1 MYKSNLKYKSNL
13 YVLNEDFRHNDKEF
27 FSKIDDPDLLY
38 FYKYRKHLSDH
49 CFSEMQKKIIAER
62 SICSNLKYPDPC
74 WGKCKDNYICR
85 CVNKDCKELE
95 NCRKGILLT
104 DEEYNN
110 FAPEKYKPIDYEYT
124 GIAKDTYYYPIKT
137 FFADEYDS
145 YKSFEIRDEE
155 YGQVINTNKD
165 SVIWEDS
172 PELVNIQ
179 EEFDKEIEEFNY
191 ANDNEFEDEE
201 IPDTIYEQQ
210 SGEFRIVE
218 QEEIINASINESFLV
233 NAGPGTGKTYTLIHK
248 INHIIK
254 MGEDEDSDE
263 DIDSSNIY
271 VLSFT
276 NAAVKEIYDRLV
288 KAKEIY
294 GIKDSIRFVNLR
306 TFDSFIYY
314 IINRAQE
321 EYTDINIDNQFDSY
335 AKSRETAIKILQ
347 KHPDIL
353 RIFEMKYFIV
363 DEIQDLT
370 NSLAQFVLAILNACK
385 EQNIPFTLFGDTC
398 QAIYDY
404 SQELDEY
411 KYLEMSSPKF
421 YTEIKELF
429 DNKSNLVEL
438 IGNKRQTKN
447 LSELSLNYRD
457 VIINERKEDLKEA
470 LRDIDIDTKNL
481 AEIYPIVKDSKQ
493 KFAILSRNNG
503 QVLDYASKL
512 RTRKINFVINPSGK
526 NIKNKFMYAPWIAQV
541 FSGYKQ
547 DRMFFDD
554 FENIIQVKNIKLP
567 EINYKEDGKTSIKIF
582 WEFLTKSSNELLIND
597 FMNRLYTDKSHNPIF
612 KYMQKS
618 APLEVST
625 IHKAKGRE
633 YDQVYIDRSFYK
645 DVAGL
650 SRNKNRPEEKID
662 EHRIMY
668 VALTRPK
675 KSLSLIVSQ
684 TFENIGKIKGKNIW
698 YKGPK
703 TKPDS
708 IGILENF
715 INYDEFTDDAENI
728 RQNIKY
734 NTEIRLT
741 RSPRDNFYHIETKY
755 NKTWVSIGKM
765 ELDLT
770 DEIRKI
776 LKYKGDN
783 KNLPSINKL
792 YVDKIF
798 TYLRKNNDETYTPV
812 TGISFTG
819 FGKLEY

>member
-13 YVLNEDFRHNDKEF
+13 YVLKEDFRYKDKDF

-38 FYKYRKHLSDH
+38 FYKNKKLLNDDY
-49 CFSEMQKKIIAER
+49 FSEIQKHIIKER

-74 WGKCKDNYICR
+74 HGKKGDNYICR

-95 NCRKGILLT
+95 NCRRGISIT
-104 DEEYNN
+104 EEEYNS

-124 GIAKDTYYYPIKT
+124 GVAKNVKYYPIKT
-137 FFADEYDS
+137 SFVDEYD
-145 YKSFEIRDEE
+145 YDEFEK
-155 YGQVINTNKD
+155 INNNLPEQTVDTSID
-165 SVIWEDS
+165 SDIWEDS
-172 PELVNIQ
+172 PELINVK
-179 EEFDKEIEEFNY
+179 EESEKEIEEFNY
-191 ANDNEFEDEE
+191 ANENEYEDEE
-201 IPDTIYEQQ
+201 TSDIIFEQQ
-210 SGEFRIVE
+210 SGDFRIVE
-218 QEEIINASINESFLV
+218 QEEIIKASSKKSFLV

-248 INHIIK
+248 INHIIM

-288 KAKEIY
+288 KAKEMY
-294 GIKDSIRFVNLR
+294 GIKDSVRFVNLR

-314 IINRAQE
+314 LINRAKE
-321 EYTDINIDNQFDSY
+321 EYEDMNICVQFDSY
-335 AKSRETAIKILQ
+335 SKSRANAIEILE
-347 KHPDIL
+347 KHPEIL
-353 RIFEMKYFIV
+353 KMFEMKYFIV

-370 NSLAQFVLAILNACK
+370 NSLAQFVLTVLKACK
-385 EQNIPFTLFGDTC
+385 KQNIPFSLFGDTC

-404 SQELDEY
+404 SQEPDEY
-411 KYLEMSSPKF
+411 KYLEMTSPEF
-421 YTEIKELF
+421 YIETKKLL
-429 DNKSNLVEL
+429 DNKSNLLEL

-447 LSELSLNYRD
+447 LSELSLDYRA

-470 LRDIDIDTKNL
+470 LLDIDIDTKNL
-481 AEIYPIVKDSKQ
+481 AEIYPIIKDSEQ
-493 KFAILSRNNG
+493 KFAVLSRNNG
-503 QVLDYASKL
+503 QALDYASKL

-526 NIKNKFMYAPWIAQV
+526 NIKNKFIYASWIAQV
-541 FSGYKQ
+541 FSDYKQ
-547 DRMFFDD
+547 DKMFFDD
-554 FENIIQVKNIKLP
+554 FENIIQAKNIKLP
-567 EINYKEDGKTSIKIF
+567 EINYKEEGKASIEIF
-582 WEFLTKSSNELLIND
+582 WDFLTKSSNELIIID

-612 KYMQKS
+612 KYIPKS

-645 DVAGL
+645 DVTGL
-650 SRNKNRPEEKID
+650 SQNKNRPEEKID

-675 KSLSLIVSQ
+675 KNLSLISTQ
-684 TFENIGKIKGKNIW
+684 TFENIGKIKGKNLW

-708 IGILENF
+708 IGIFENY
-715 INYDEFTDDAENI
+715 INYDEFKDEMENI
-728 RQNIKY
+728 RQKISY
-734 NTEIRLT
+734 GTEIRLT
-741 RSPRDNFYHIETKY
+741 RSSKDNFYHIEVRYDK
-755 NKTWVSIGKM
+755 NWINIGEM
-765 ELDLT
+765 ELELT
-770 DEIRKI
+770 NQIRKL
-776 LKYKGDN
+776 LKHRGDN

-792 YVDKIF
+792 YIDKIF
-798 TYLRKNNDETYTPV
+798 TYLRKNNDETITPV
-812 TGISFTG
+812 TGVTFTG

>member
-1 MYKSNLKYKSNL
+1 MHKSNLKYKSNL
-13 YVLNEDFRHNDKEF
+13 YVLKEDFRHNDKEF

-38 FYKYRKHLSDH
+38 FYRYRKQLDTR

-74 WGKCKDNYICR
+74 WGKKGDDYICK
-85 CVNKDCKELE
+85 CVNIDCKELD
-95 NCRKGILLT
+95 NCRKNIPLE
-104 DEEYNN
+104 DEEYKN
-110 FAPEKYKPIDYEYT
+110 FAPEKNVPIDYEYT
-124 GIAKDTYYYPIKT
+124 GVAKDIFYYPVKT
-137 FFADEYDS
+137 SFADEYDS
-145 YKSFEIRDEE
+145 YNPIEIPYEE
-155 YGQVINTNKD
+155 YEQTINTDKN

-172 PELVNIQ
+172 PELVNVQ
-179 EEFDKEIEEFNY
+179 EESEKEIEEYNY
-191 ANDNEFEDEE
+191 ANENEPEDE
-201 IPDTIYEQQ
+201 IPDISFERQA
-210 SGEFRIVE
+210 GEFRIVE
-218 QEEIINASINESFLV
+218 QKEIIEADLNESFLV

-248 INHIIK
+248 INYII
-254 MGEDEDSDE
+254 MLGEDEDSDE

-288 KAKEIY
+288 KAKEMY
-294 GIKDSIRFVNLR
+294 GIKDSVRFVNLR

-314 IINRAQE
+314 LINRAKE
-321 EYTDINIDNQFDSY
+321 EYTDINIDTRFDSY
-335 AKSRETAIKILQ
+335 AKSRDTAIKILE

-353 RIFEMKYFIV
+353 KIFEMKYFIV

-370 NSLAQFVLAILNACK
+370 NSLAQFVLAVLKACRK
-385 EQNIPFTLFGDTC
+385 QNIPFALFGDTC

-411 KYLEMSSPKF
+411 KYLEMTSPEF
-421 YTEIKELF
+421 YKEVKKLF
-429 DNKSNLVEL
+429 ESNRNLVEL
-438 IGNKRQTKN
+438 IGNRRQTKN

-457 VIINERKEDLKEA
+457 VIINERKEELKET

-481 AEIYPIVKDSKQ
+481 AEIYPIVKDSEQ

-503 QVLDYASKL
+503 QALDYASKL
-512 RTRKINFVINPSGK
+512 RKRRIKFIINPSGK
-526 NIKNKFMYAPWIAQV
+526 NLKNKFIYAPWIAQV
-541 FSGYKQ
+541 FYDYNAEK
-547 DRMFFDD
+547 MYFED
-554 FENIIQVKNIKLP
+554 FENIVQTQNIKLP
-567 EINYKEDGKTSIKIF
+567 DLNYTEDGKTSIETF
-582 WEFLTKSSNELLIND
+582 WEYLTKSSGELIVHD
-597 FMNRLYTDKSHNPIF
+597 FLNKLYTDKSNNPIF
-612 KYMQKS
+612 KYTPKS
-618 APLEVST
+618 SSLEVST

-650 SRNKNRPEEKID
+650 AENKARPEEKID

-668 VALTRPK
+668 VALTRPRK
-675 KSLSLIVSQ
+675 NLSLITSQ

-708 IGILENF
+708 IGIFESF
-715 INYDEFTDDAENI
+715 INYDEFKEDAENI
-728 RQNIKY
+728 RKKTQY
-734 NTEIRLT
+734 NAEIRLT
-741 RSPRDNFYHIETKY
+741 RSSKDNFYHIECKH
-755 NKTWVSIGKM
+755 NRSWINIGKM

-770 DEIRKI
+770 DQIRKL
-776 LKYKGDN
+776 LKYRGDN

-798 TYLRKNNDETYTPV
+798 TYLRKNSDETYTPV